1 MDKPDFWGRVKA
13 AIEEQKTS
21 QDLLAQKC
29 GINRRTLENQI
40 YRNIMPDVVTGQKIA
55 EALNTTVEY
64 LVNGKKNDAKTTI
77 ESQQRIF

>member
-1 MDKPDFWGRVKA
+1 MGKPDFWGRVKA

-21 QDLLAQKC
+21 QELLAQKC

-64 LVNGKKNDAKTTI
+64 FVNGIKTNENNAI
-77 ESQQRIF
+77 